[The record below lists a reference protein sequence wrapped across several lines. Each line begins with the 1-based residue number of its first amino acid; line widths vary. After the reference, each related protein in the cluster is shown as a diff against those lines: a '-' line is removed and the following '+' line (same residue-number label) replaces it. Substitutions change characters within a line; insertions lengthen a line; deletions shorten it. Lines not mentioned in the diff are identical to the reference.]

1 MTTNTISQISL
12 DQLHESP
19 FNPRKTFTDVD
30 QLAASIRAEGGILSP
45 LLVRPRTEFGG
56 QGNNQTIADGGFEIV
71 FGHRRYRAAVLAG
84 LQTTPCM
91 VRAMT
96 DDEARSAQIAENLA
110 RADVHPIEEAEGF
123 QAILDTTQT
132 TADELAVNV
141 GKSRSYVYGR
151 LKLLQACP
159 DVRSACLAGEIGSE
173 VALLVARLR
182 TVKLQEKA
190 LAAIRNDTS
199 QHAKLDDGGKKSF
212 RYIRD
217 LLAEKFTLSLKDAIF
232 DIEDE
237 GLLLSAGHCVRCPK
251 RVGNAPEFEDLA
263 APSREGM
270 HRGYTAEGGANV
282 CTDPDCF
289 AAKKEAHLAR
299 EAAKLT
305 AAGKQVV
312 SGNKAKQALSA
323 HGEVKG
329 AFIAA
334 KDVKAALKKAK
345 ATVKPVLIQDQRSGK
360 TVEAY
365 ARADLVA
372 AGLQS
377 AAAKKEPNHKQNYAE
392 QERRRQEERKKRS
405 EQLRL
410 QTGRNLALFTKVR
423 EVARG
428 RQRTEFELR
437 LVTAAALG
445 GIGWSDRAAMAD
457 LYGMKDFEKLQAKV
471 DTMDA
476 QALTALLLDCAVID
490 NVRAEGGGKP
500 GPLLALANH
509 YGIDAKAVM
518 TEATGPA
525 ADPATADLLGQEG
538 AEEAEEEGAA
548 A

>member
-1 MTTNTISQISL
+1 MTTDTITQLQL

-19 FNPRKTFTDVD
+19 FNPRKTFTDVE
-30 QLAASIRAEGGILSP
+30 QLAASIKAEGGILSP
-45 LLVRPRTEFGG
+45 LLVRPIVGSLRLDPVP
-56 QGNNQTIADGGFEIV
+56 AFEIV
-71 FGHRRYRAAVLAG
+71 FGHRRFRAAQLAG
-84 LQTTPCM
+84 LACAPCM

-132 TADELAVNV
+132 TADELAANV

-159 DVRSACLAGEIGSE
+159 EVRAACLAGDIGSE

-182 TVKLQEKA
+182 TTKLQEKA

-232 DIEDE
+232 DPEDE
-237 GLLLSAGHCVRCPK
+237 GLLLAAGHWMRCRK
-251 RVGNAPEFEDLA
+251 RTGNAPEFDELA
-263 APSREGM
+263 APQRDTM
-270 HRGYTAEGGANV
+270 HRGYTRQGGPDI

-289 AAKKEAHLAR
+289 AAKKDAHLAR
-299 EAAKLT
+299 EATKLA
-305 AAGKQVV
+305 AAGKVVV

-372 AGLQS
+372 AGLKP
-377 AAAKKEPNHKQNYAE
+377 AEEKKAPNHRQNYAE
-392 QERRRQEERKKRS
+392 QERQRQEEWKKRA

-410 QTGRNLALFTKVR
+410 QTARNLALLAKVR
-423 EVARG
+423 EAARG
-428 RQRTEFELR
+428 RERTEFELR
-437 LVTAAALG
+437 LVTAAALA
-445 GIGWSDRAAMAD
+445 GINWSDRMAMAD
-457 LYGMKDFEKLQAKV
+457 VYGVKSFEQLQKRV
-471 DTMDA
+471 DTMSA
-476 QALTALLLDCAVID
+476 QDLTALLLDCAVID
-490 NVRAEGGGKP
+490 NVRAEGNGGKP
-500 GPLLALANH
+500 GPLLALASH

-518 TEATGPA
+518 AEASGPA
-525 ADPATADLLGQEG
+525 ADAHTADLLG
-538 AEEAEEEGAA
+538 EEEPEEESAEA
-548 A
+548 